1 MAEAN
6 LKAWFKVEM
15 TFEGG
20 RVDDPK
26 DPGGRTAYGVTQRV
40 YNGYRKARNLP
51 IRDVWAIETR
61 EIVDA
66 YKTGY
71 WDKVW
76 ADRLP
81 DGIDIVVADGAINSG
96 AAQSVKWLQRAL
108 GSVRVDGVMGDATL
122 KACEAADARQ
132 LIRDIIARREAFLRS
147 LRTFRRFG
155 KGWLRRTQQLQA
167 LGLGMADGGAE
178 PMAITKAADMGR
190 KARLEDAKSLPPK
203 LDAVWGAGT
212 GTGALAQVTQTL
224 EPLQNI
230 ERIAHLLTAITV
242 IGVLLGVAGGIYSY
256 WARGRSHEITD
267 ALDLRPSLPV
277 NDNDDAPPDGLDA
290 AIGAA

>member
-26 DPGGRTAYGVTQRV
+26 DPGGRTAFGVTQRV
-40 YNGYRKARNLP
+40 YNGYRKARGLP

-61 EIVDA
+61 EIIDT

-76 ADRLP
+76 GDRLP
-81 DGIDIVVADGAINSG
+81 DGVDIVVADGAINSG
-96 AAQSVKWLQRAL
+96 VSQAVKWLQRAL
-108 GSVRVDGVMGDATL
+108 GVRVDGIMGDATL
-122 KACEAADARQ
+122 TAAQAADARQ
-132 LIRDIIARREAFLRS
+132 LIKDIIARREAFLRS
-147 LRTFRRFG
+147 LRTFKRFG
-155 KGWLRRTQQLQA
+155 KGWIRRTQQLQA
-167 LGLGMADGGAE
+167 MGLNLADGDATA
-178 PMAITKAADMGR
+178 PQIARFADMGR
-190 KARLEDAKSLPPK
+190 KARLEDAKPAPPK

-212 GTGALAQVTQTL
+212 GTGALAQVTSTL

-242 IGVLLGVAGGIYSY
+242 IGVLLGIAGGIYSY
-256 WARGRSHEITD
+256 WARNRTHEIND
-267 ALDLRPSLPV
+267 ALDTRPALPS
-277 NDNDDAPPDGLDA
+277 NDNDDAPPDGLHDA
-290 AIGAA
+290 MEAA